1 MPIPVRLSF
10 EMIER
15 LENAAKKMGLSSRTA
30 VLKMCVESFLEDF
43 EKNGVAGLPLN
54 WRQIIHDLDGRS
66 QRYRDINV
74 IAQQSVINGN
84 MSIHH
89 GLKVAKT
96 PGKYGKRKRMK
107 EGRE

>member
-10 EMIER
+10 EMIKR

-43 EKNGVAGLPLN
+43 EENGVAGLPLN

-66 QRYRDINV
+66 QRYNNV
-74 IAQQSVINGN
+74 NVVAHQSVVNGN
-84 MSIHH
+84 MINHH
-89 GLKVAKT
+89 SLKAAES
-96 PGKYGKRKRMK
+96 PGKYGKRKRTK
-107 EGRE
+107 GKP